1 MPSVSSKGAVTE
13 IKKTLLPNL
22 TLHLCPTPKGI
33 KNTKIREILISK
45 TLEIRQQRIASLE
58 RWQTNK
64 MSLVMG
70 PPSCFQ

>member
-13 IKKTLLPNL
+13 IRLTLLPDL

-33 KNTKIREILISK
+33 KKRKKPEILISK

-58 RWQTNK
+58 R
-64 MSLVMG
+64 
-70 PPSCFQ
+70 

>member
-1 MPSVSSKGAVTE
+1 MPSVSSQGAVTE
-13 IKKTLLPNL
+13 IRLTLLPNL